1 MPTYSYKGYDFDVDH
16 DPTEEEFSQMSA
28 YVDTLPPKDST
39 LDKIKKTVS
48 EVAGKVSDVA
58 SEYTPQS
65 IKNAVGGVEAVGA
78 MIANTPDWFYNIG
91 SRIPGKL
98 AGVDVG
104 EGDHLY
110 QVHPATESG
119 KKAEEMLGEGF
130 SKGLSFAGKAIT
142 KQDQAI
148 RKATDALLGTKTA
161 YQTPEELKKAEEDH
175 AFGAE
180 GLMAFGAAKALPK
193 QVMGL
198 KDFKVRTPKEDAI
211 RKDLVAEEQGQ
222 VQKTQPRIQEE
233 MFPQE
238 SRISGFELNEKTG
251 RMENQRTGEYID
263 LLDNIIRKAGEPVT
277 YEKPIAPKYPGKV
290 VPPME
295 DGLFSKE
302 NLARNDPVLT
312 DPTLPR
318 LPPEEPRL
326 VEGERPLPELPKT
339 DDTLFEQGKNREIEQ
354 TWEQKKA
361 QEQAESSAA
370 KEDAFDRAEAE
381 QAPISGVTK
390 EEMLARDAAEREP
403 TTMEP
408 RQGTSGLFGFG
419 KPSPLGGVGKKQGG
433 AIGFG
438 PKKPPTYEQFKKEY
452 NSKGEFSDNTLQKI
466 YDKYYGP
473 VKVGEPQA
481 KAFTKATGL
490 LEVTSLKP
498 VEEMIPR
505 WEVEGDL
512 SSNGITKALRENL
525 SSGGR
530 MTALRTGN
538 SFVDWSVEHILTTI
552 RETQVE
558 VKKLQNDLKG
568 EVKKSTGNLL
578 QKMGGSEA
586 DFVKAMGEM
595 LKVKGTDAVAKIPES
610 QKVLVTKL
618 RQALDNTGKAVQDTL
633 AELGYKNFHWRNNYL
648 SGVFNGPYRSVAT
661 ITDAKGVTHYL
672 GVVAGKTKVEAQAGI
687 NWIRENM
694 PEANINDASYNGKY
708 DHAGTELGKRYA
720 AINEVLNVIRND
732 DPLASRF
739 QDLME
744 SYYSTKMSDYFG
756 YKQHM
761 KAAKDIVG
769 SEGNV
774 PWRTA
779 KDNAYDLFEA
789 QLATMDQAL
798 HWVAKVKTEKQLRPL
813 LNKFQEKMPQAT
825 EYVKQYYDHAYG
837 GLENQMLITDNAIS
851 WAAETTG
858 ISPSQ
863 VREAS
868 AIIRNFALTN
878 TLGASTAFLGSQ
890 LIQVPQALAV
900 AVRSAKERGINAN
913 SWTARSTGMMDMWN
927 YLRKNPENIS
937 NEGKFFADYATKYGI
952 FDANLVE
959 HTIHRKVIPTTG
971 MGVVGKS
978 VTVPVNVLLK
988 GMDIE
993 SQMMGKA
1000 FIEYPESAT
1009 RGAFFMSL
1017 AHYYRQA
1024 GYSLKEA
1031 AHLADKD
1038 TSVHFVDYSPQ
1049 ERAMGFQKM
1058 GELGKYMS
1066 TVSTF
1071 KLNALNQ
1078 YPTFANKGM
1087 YATLATIGLATW
1099 MASGLLGMPGIDQY
1113 DYITN
1118 ELKQKGLVRSTAKQY
1133 MLENWSD
1140 TANFGVLG
1148 QAPKLWGGPAMAIQT
1163 KFSQNDI
1170 FPDSIGEFLYPLF
1183 RFYSKRGEKALNYI
1197 QNPLPETRDAA
1208 IRENIPGNTKF
1219 VFEHV
1224 SSLTDAKGNT
1234 HDANDLLRGNT
1245 FKRDKSTLKH
1255 EIAFGVP
1262 TLDEYKIKYGKF
1274 MEKQDAAVT
1283 KEQLKKHMDSALLS
1297 AFNGDKEGFQ
1307 EAISKYNEIDPVSF
1321 KNAFPKAFSTAAK
1334 ARNIPAN
1341 DYFKM
1346 ILAEQ
1351 AKTKPGIE
1359 RFRRYKGMLDGSATT
1374 SK

>member
-148 RKATDALLGTKTA
+148 RKATDALLGTKSA

-193 QVMGL
+193 QVIGL

-211 RKDLVAEEQGQ
+211 KKRLMEEEA
-222 VQKTQPRIQEE
+222 KTQ
-233 MFPQE
+233 
-238 SRISGFELNEKTG
+238 
-251 RMENQRTGEYID
+251 
-263 LLDNIIRKAGEPVT
+263 EPVKQEQVT
-277 YEKPIAPKYPGKV
+277 GLPELQDAPPIIPGSWKEGMTPKEAETP
-290 VPPME
+290 
-295 DGLFSKE
+295 L
-302 NLARNDPVLT
+302 PVLP
-312 DPTLPR
+312 DTLKP
-318 LPPEEPRL
+318 LSEQYPQGIDIGA
-326 VEGERPLPELPKT
+326 VEAGVFKDNRPLPELPPQESGLLSLVEKE
-339 DDTLFEQGKNREIEQ
+339 DHPVGRQDYPANAEPFPDTPNIPSLGEHPALIEKRAEIERA
-354 TWEQKKA
+354 WEQKKA

-370 KEDAFDRAEAE
+370 KEDAFARAEAE
-381 QAPISGVTK
+381 QAPLT
-390 EEMLARDAAEREP
+390 LEP
-403 TTMEP
+403 E
-408 RQGTSGLFGFG
+408 QGTSGLFGFG

-438 PKKPPTYEQFKKEY
+438 PKKPPTYEQFSKEY
-452 NSKGEFSDNTLQKI
+452 NPKGDYSEATTRKI
-466 YDKYYGP
+466 YDEFYGSI
-473 VKVGEPQA
+473 KVGEPQA

-490 LEVTSLKP
+490 PEVISLKP

-595 LKVKGTDAVAKIPES
+595 LKVKGTDVVAKIPES